1 MNRLKLLKIHI
12 IFSGLAVLLASCDK
26 EQPLNLEGSD
36 CSIVSFSIISDN
48 ASPVE
53 AKIYPDR
60 ITAVFDYNF
69 DFSEAAVEFSL
80 SEGATISPD
89 PNTIDLSKDNTFIVT
104 SASGES
110 SQEYSYSVQFD
121 SMESYCK
128 KNIYLQ
134 SQSEV
139 DEFGKNNYTRVFSIV
154 INGTEENPITDLSPL
169 GSLLFIDHNFT
180 VKGFQGQ
187 EIKMDNLQK
196 VSSIDIVADTLE
208 TISFGNITETDNIMI
223 GFLNEGQTTPSAVRI
238 SAIDFNKLEIIN
250 NNFVLYLN
258 TTEEYDDTGFNSL
271 REINGEAIMSLYN
284 ETNLKFL
291 SNLTQVNH
299 ISISGGKITSLEGL
313 DNLKTINGTFSLQYL
328 SQLTEIEMLRPKT
341 IRNISITSCTKLT
354 NLNCLNLISELETI
368 SITGAQSL
376 TDISGLSGIKRI
388 NNGLYFRYSGLTNL
402 DALSG
407 LEYVGNTILFNY
419 NSALEDFTGLKQC
432 LENFDG
438 TYDVKGN
445 KSNPSIDDI
454 IG

>member
-69 DFSEAAVEFSL
+69 DFSEAAAEFTL

-128 KNIYLQ
+128 ENIYLQ

-208 TISFGNITETDNIMI
+208 TISFSNITETDNIMI
-223 GFLNEGQTTPSAVRI
+223 GILNEEQASTT
-238 SAIDFNKLEIIN
+238 AITVSKLDFNKLEAVN
-250 NNFVLYLN
+250 NNFVLYLS
-258 TTEEYDDTGFNSL
+258 TTDSFDNTGFNSL
-271 REINGEAIMSLYN
+271 KKIYGETVLSLVN
-284 ETNLKFL
+284 QTDFQLFKQLEEVNQFTVSGGKMENFGGLENLKTVSGIIKLQFL
-291 SNLTQVNH
+291 NQLTETTGFNPETVETIFISNCTKLKEVNCFSKVQETTTV
-299 ISISGGKITSLEGL
+299 SISGV
-313 DNLKTINGTFSLQYL
+313 
-328 SQLTEIEMLRPKT
+328 P
-341 IRNISITSCTKLT
+341 
-354 NLNCLNLISELETI
+354 
-368 SITGAQSL
+368 AL
-376 TDISGLSGIKRI
+376 TDISGLSGIKKI
-388 NNGLYFRYSGLTNL
+388 NDGLFFRWAGVTNL
-402 DALSG
+402 DAFSG
-407 LEYVGNTILFNY
+407 LEYVGNTILFNF
-419 NSALEDFTGLKQC
+419 NSSLEDFSGLKKC

>member
-69 DFSEAAVEFSL
+69 DFSEATVEFTL

-104 SASGES
+104 SANGELTKK
-110 SQEYSYSVQFD
+110 YSYSAQFD

-128 KNIYLQ
+128 ENIYLQ

-208 TISFGNITETDNIMI
+208 TISFSNITETDNIMVGI
-223 GFLNEGQTTPSAVRI
+223 LNEEQASTT
-238 SAIDFNKLEIIN
+238 AITVSKLDFNKLEAVN

-258 TTEEYDDTGFNSL
+258 TTDQFDDTGFNSL
-271 REINGEAIMSLYN
+271 KKIYGETILSLINQTDFQLFKQLE
-284 ETNLKFL
+284 E
-291 SNLTQVNH
+291 VNQF
-299 ISISGGKITSLEGL
+299 SISGGKMENLGGLEK
-313 DNLKTINGTFSLQYL
+313 LKTIRGTMRLQFL
-328 SQLTEIEMLRPKT
+328 NQLTETTGFNPETVGT
-341 IRNISITSCTKLT
+341 IFISNCTKLKEINCFSQINET
-354 NLNCLNLISELETI
+354 TTVSISGVNALN
-368 SITGAQSL
+368 
-376 TDISGLSGIKRI
+376 DISGLSGIKRI
-388 NNGLYFRYSGLTNL
+388 NEGLFFRWSGINNL

-407 LEYVGNTILFNY
+407 LEYVGSTILFNF
-419 NSALEDFTGLKQC
+419 NSSLEDFSGLKKC

-438 TYDVKGN
+438 TYDVRGN
-445 KSNPSIDDI
+445 KSNPSIDEI

>member
-1 MNRLKLLKIHI
+1 MNRLKLFKIYI
-12 IFSGLAVLLASCDK
+12 IFSGLAALITSCDK

-60 ITAVFDYNF
+60 ITTVFDYNF
-69 DFSEAAVEFSL
+69 DFSEATVEFTL

-128 KNIYLQ
+128 ENIYLQ

-208 TISFGNITETDNIMI
+208 TISFSNITETDNIMVGI
-223 GFLNEGQTTPSAVRI
+223 LNEEQASTT
-238 SAIDFNKLEIIN
+238 AITVSKLDFNKLEAVN

-258 TTEEYDDTGFNSL
+258 TTDQFDDTGFNSL
-271 REINGEAIMSLYN
+271 KKIYGETILSLINQTDFQLFKQLE
-284 ETNLKFL
+284 E
-291 SNLTQVNH
+291 VNQF
-299 ISISGGKITSLEGL
+299 SISGGKMENLGGLEK
-313 DNLKTINGTFSLQYL
+313 LKTIRGTMRLQFL
-328 SQLTEIEMLRPKT
+328 NQLTETTGFNPETVGT
-341 IRNISITSCTKLT
+341 IFISNCTKLKEINCFSQINET
-354 NLNCLNLISELETI
+354 TTVSISGVNALN
-368 SITGAQSL
+368 
-376 TDISGLSGIKRI
+376 DISGLSGIKRI
-388 NNGLYFRYSGLTNL
+388 NEGLFFRWSGINNL

-407 LEYVGNTILFNY
+407 LEYVGSTILFNF
-419 NSALEDFTGLKQC
+419 NSSLEDFSGLKKC

-438 TYDVKGN
+438 TYDVRGN
-445 KSNPSIDDI
+445 KSNPSIDEI

>member
-60 ITAVFDYNF
+60 ITTVFDYNF
-69 DFSEAAVEFSL
+69 DFSEATVEFTL

-128 KNIYLQ
+128 ENIYLQ

-208 TISFGNITETDNIMI
+208 TISFSNITETDNIMVGI
-223 GFLNEGQTTPSAVRI
+223 LNEEQASTT
-238 SAIDFNKLEIIN
+238 AITVSKLDFNKLEAVN

-258 TTEEYDDTGFNSL
+258 TTDQFDDTGFNSL
-271 REINGEAIMSLYN
+271 KEINGEAVLTLYN
-284 ETNLKFL
+284 ETNMKIF

-313 DNLKTINGTFSLQYL
+313 EKLKTINGVLRLQYL
-328 SQLTEIEMLRPKT
+328 SQLTDIEMFKPETVGT
-341 IRNISITSCTKLT
+341 IFINSCTKIT
-354 NLNCLNLISELETI
+354 NINCFSLISETETI
-368 SITGAQSL
+368 SISGTPAL

-388 NNGLYFRYSGLTNL
+388 NDGLYFRWSGITNL
-402 DALSG
+402 NALSG

-432 LENFDG
+432 LESFDG

>member
-26 EQPLNLEGSD
+26 EQPLNLKGSD

-69 DFSEAAVEFSL
+69 DFSEAAAEFTL

-104 SASGES
+104 SANGELTKK
-110 SQEYSYSVQFD
+110 YSYSAQFD

-128 KNIYLQ
+128 ENIYLL

-208 TISFGNITETDNIMI
+208 TISFSNITETDNIMVGI
-223 GFLNEGQTTPSAVRI
+223 LNEEQASTT
-238 SAIDFNKLEIIN
+238 AITVSKLDFNKLEAVN

-258 TTEEYDDTGFNSL
+258 TTDQFDDTGFNSL
-271 REINGEAIMSLYN
+271 KEINGEAVLTLYN
-284 ETNLKFL
+284 ETNMKIF

-313 DNLKTINGTFSLQYL
+313 EKLKTINGVLRLQYL
-328 SQLTEIEMLRPKT
+328 SQLTDIEMFKPETVGT
-341 IRNISITSCTKLT
+341 IFINTCTKIT
-354 NLNCLNLISELETI
+354 NINCFSLISETETI
-368 SITGAQSL
+368 SISGTPAL
-376 TDISGLSGIKRI
+376 TDISGLSGIERI
-388 NNGLYFRYSGLTNL
+388 NDGLYFRWSGITNL
-402 DALSG
+402 NALSG

-432 LENFDG
+432 LESFDG